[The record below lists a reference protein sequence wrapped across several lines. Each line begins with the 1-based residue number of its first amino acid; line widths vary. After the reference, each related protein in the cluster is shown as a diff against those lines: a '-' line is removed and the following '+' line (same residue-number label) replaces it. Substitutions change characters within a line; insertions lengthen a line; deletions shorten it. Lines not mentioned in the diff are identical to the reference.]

1 MRHGVVVGRGR
12 PTGAGLLV
20 LTCGRQHEVVRGD
33 NLWLIAK
40 ERLAAARS
48 GGSGEPT
55 NREVAR
61 YWIKVVEANKH
72 HLRSGNPDLIYPDE
86 EIILPPVGD

>member
-1 MRHGVVVGRGR
+1 VN
-12 PTGAGLLV
+12 TGGQQGGGEEAKQK
-20 LTCGRQHEVVRGD
+20 RQHEVVRGD

>member
-1 MRHGVVVGRGR
+1 MATDGSNQSVKQVAGR
-12 PTGAGLLV
+12 
-20 LTCGRQHEVVRGD
+20 D
-33 NLWLIAK
+33 IAC
-40 ERLAAARS
+40 AAVARS